1 MNTTNKINK
10 VSWTIKDE
18 ELFGNEQQVLLQ
30 TMSDLVDPRYAD
42 NALLPRYRELA
53 EHYRRLLQMTR
64 KTFRISDTQGK
75 FLQQYQHDMQNL
87 LDHANQG
94 FLTFGADLRVN
105 RYYSAECLRIFGGK
119 INGAGIVELLDPEG
133 EQEELAELLSQVFLV
148 DETEGNELLQQ
159 LPPVFHINRKVV
171 YVECKQI
178 LQPCDG
184 INRQV
189 IMLVLTDISDKQK
202 AEEKIRY
209 LSYHD
214 KLTTLY
220 NRAYI
225 EMMRAELEK
234 MEFSPLSVILI
245 DMNGL
250 KLVNDVFG
258 HHEGDSLLMA
268 MAEVLKQSSRSTDIV
283 VRWGGD
289 EFLILQPLTS
299 SQECEAVCCK
309 IRTACRQ
316 RANTPIPL
324 SAAIGMAT
332 REDGF
337 ATLAELF
344 SIAENRMYSHKLLE
358 SRTVR
363 REIIMGM
370 ENTLHTRC
378 FEEAGHSARVCQL
391 AAEFATYI
399 GLDMDGPDMK
409 PLVLLSALHDIG
421 KVAIPRDILGKQTT
435 LSTEEWEL
443 VKSHSDI
450 GYRMAQAIGEAVLA
464 EVILALHERWD
475 GKGYPYGIKGDKIP
489 LLARLFS
496 LIDVFDT
503 VTHERP
509 YGAVMTRAQGVAH
522 VETGSGGQFDPQLT
536 EQFVRFMRERKKVI

>member
-1 MNTTNKINK
+1 MNTTTDIDLTTKKEN
-10 VSWTIKDE
+10 V
-18 ELFGNEQQVLLQ
+18 FAAEQQVLLQ
-30 TMSDLVDPRYAD
+30 AMSELADPRYAD
-42 NALLPRYRELA
+42 NELLPRYRELV
-53 EHYRRLLQMTR
+53 EHYRLLLQMTC
-64 KTFRISDTQGK
+64 KTLRISDTQGK
-75 FLQQYQHDMQNL
+75 FMQQYQHDMQNL

-94 FLTFGADLRVN
+94 FLTFGADLRVA
-105 RYYSAECLRIFGGK
+105 RYSSAECLRIFGGK
-119 INGAGIVELLDPEG
+119 ISGASIVGLLDPEN
-133 EQEELAELLSQVFLV
+133 ENEELADLLSRVFQT
-148 DETEGNELLQQ
+148 DEGEGDALLQQ

-178 LQPCDG
+178 VQHFDG
-184 INRQV
+184 RNNRM

-225 EMMRAELEK
+225 EMMRTELEK
-234 MEFSPLSVILI
+234 MEFSPLSLILV

-268 MAEVLKQSSRSTDIV
+268 MAEVLKQSSRSTDII

-289 EFLILQPLTS
+289 EFLILQPLTGS
-299 SQECEAVCCK
+299 RECEAVCRN

-316 RANTPIPL
+316 RTDTPIPL
-324 SAAIGMAT
+324 SAATGMAT

-344 SIAENRMYSHKLLE
+344 NIAENRMYTQKLLE

-363 REIIMGM
+363 REIIIGM

-391 AAEFATYI
+391 AAEFAEYI
-399 GLDMDGPDMK
+399 NLDMDGPDMK
-409 PLVLLSALHDIG
+409 PLVLLAALHDIG
-421 KVAIPRDILGKQTT
+421 KVAIPRDILGKRTP
-435 LSTEEWEL
+435 LSEEEWEL
-443 VKSHSDI
+443 VKRHSDI
-450 GYRMAQAIGEAVLA
+450 GYRMAQAIGEAALA

-475 GKGYPYGIKGDKIP
+475 GRGYPYGIKGDKIP

-509 YGAVMTRAQGVAH
+509 YGAIMTGEEGVAH
-522 VETGSGGQFDPQLT
+522 VAGSSGDQFDPQLT
-536 EQFVRFMRERKKVI
+536 GQFVRFMQDRKKLVVR

>member
-1 MNTTNKINK
+1 MDITNNTTDL
-10 VSWTIKDE
+10 TIGDE
-18 ELFGNEQQVLLQ
+18 NLFDSERQILNQA
-30 TMSDLVDPRYAD
+30 MNDLIDPRYAD

-75 FLQQYQHDMQNL
+75 FLQQYQHDMQSL

-105 RYYSAECLRIFGGK
+105 RYYSAECLRIFGRK
-119 INGAGIVELLDPEG
+119 IRGAYIAELLDPEG
-133 EQEELAELLSQVFLV
+133 EYGELADLLSRVFLA
-148 DETEGNELLQQ
+148 DEIEGNELLKQ

-178 LQPCDG
+178 LQPYDG
-184 INRQV
+184 INRRV

-225 EMMRAELEK
+225 EMMRVELEK
-234 MEFSPLSVILI
+234 TEFSPLSVILV

-258 HHEGDSLLMA
+258 HHEGDCLLMA
-268 MAEVLKQSSRSTDIV
+268 MAEVLKQSSRSTDII

-289 EFLILQPLTS
+289 EFLILQPLTAR
-299 SQECEAVCCK
+299 QECEAVCRK
-309 IRTACRQ
+309 IQEACRQ
-316 RANTPIPL
+316 RTETPIPL

-337 ATLAELF
+337 ASLAELF

-370 ENTLHTRC
+370 EHTLHTRC

-391 AAEFATYI
+391 AAEFATHI

-421 KVAIPRDILGKQTT
+421 KVAIPKDILGKQAP
-435 LSTEEWEL
+435 LSAEEWEL

-450 GYRMAQAIGEAVLA
+450 GYRMAQAIGEAALA

-475 GKGYPYGIKGDKIP
+475 GKGYPYGVKGDKIP

-496 LIDVFDT
+496 LVDVFDT

-509 YGAVMTRAQGVAH
+509 YGTVMTKEQGVAH
-522 VETGSGGQFDPQLT
+522 VEKGSGGQFDPQLT
-536 EQFVRFMRERKKVI
+536 DQFVRFMREREKAI